1 MRRRN
6 TWVVAVAA
14 ALAATTTLL
23 APATAANA
31 DPRYAQEGYTSFVLK
46 GDLGLDNDSCQG
58 DAFIGISPTGYVT
71 SVATVWCST
80 AHRYVG
86 VVNKLTTG
94 AAGTVVGDDEK
105 SCNSAAADCTF
116 VRAEAHG
123 VQGVKG
129 VTYCSGNAAGS
140 ISKLLVPYGGNDK
153 ACVTK
158 NF

>member
-14 ALAATTTLL
+14 ALGATTTLL
-23 APATAANA
+23 APTTAANA

-46 GDLGLDNDSCQG
+46 SNLGIDNDSCQG
-58 DAFIGISPTGYVT
+58 DAFIGISPTGNVT

-86 VVNKLTTG
+86 VVNELTAG
-94 AAGTVVGDDEK
+94 AGGSVVGSDQK
-105 SCNSAAADCTF
+105 SCDSAAANCTF
-116 VRAEAHG
+116 IRAEAHG
-123 VQGVKG
+123 VQGAKG
-129 VTYCSGNAAGS
+129 VTYCSGNAAGT
-140 ISKLLVPYGGNDK
+140 ISKLLVPYGGHDK

>member
-1 MRRRN
+1 MQRRN
-6 TWVVAVAA
+6 MWVVAVAA
-14 ALAATTTLL
+14 ALGATTTLL

-31 DPRYAQEGYTSFVLK
+31 DPRYAQEAYGKFVLK
-46 GDLGLDNDSCQG
+46 SNLGIDNDSCQG
-58 DAFIGISPTGYVT
+58 DAFIGISPAGHVT

-80 AHRYVG
+80 AHRFVG
-86 VVNKLTTG
+86 VKNELTAG
-94 AAGTVVGDDEK
+94 AASTVVGSDEK
-105 SCNSAAADCTF
+105 SCDSAAATCTF

-140 ISKLLVPYGGNDK
+140 VSKLLVPYGGQVK